1 MTALAKSGRAAPPRT
16 QNASPL
22 AARVPRPPRL
32 CLQPPLGV
40 RTAPPELDDVRQLVT
55 DHQPP
60 RPLGHRSEVAGEQD
74 SPTVQ
79 RHSQGIRPFQTPV
92 HARTDHQRDVV
103 EPGPERLRK
112 RARHCAACSPI
123 LMAVPPQPGQGT
135 GYTLGSGRPRRGK
148 KGRGGGK
155 GTSLNSTCLTP

>member
-1 MTALAKSGRAAPPRT
+1 MAMTALAKSGRAAPPRT
-16 QNASPL
+16 QNASPSPRCAPPATPL
-22 AARVPRPPRL
+22 PPAATR
-32 CLQPPLGV
+32 V

-103 EPGPERLRK
+103 EPGPERL
-112 RARHCAACSPI
+112 
-123 LMAVPPQPGQGT
+123 
-135 GYTLGSGRPRRGK
+135 
-148 KGRGGGK
+148 
-155 GTSLNSTCLTP
+155 